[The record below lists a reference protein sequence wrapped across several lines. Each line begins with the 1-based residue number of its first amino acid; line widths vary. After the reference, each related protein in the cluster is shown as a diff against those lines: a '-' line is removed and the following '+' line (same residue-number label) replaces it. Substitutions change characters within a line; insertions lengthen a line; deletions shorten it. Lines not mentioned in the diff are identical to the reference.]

1 MEKSIRYQYQLEY
14 SGHSWF
20 ILFAEN
26 EQNALELARLEIDN
40 FDKVFSGRIATY
52 PIAVS
57 GYPAWSHKQWM
68 DEYDKLVKIKIEHNL
83 SVVKD
88 DKYWTSLNKELN
100 KTFKS
105 KTK

>member
-1 MEKSIRYQYQLEY
+1 
-14 SGHSWF
+14 
-20 ILFAEN
+20 
-26 EQNALELARLEIDN
+26 
-40 FDKVFSGRIATY
+40 
-52 PIAVS
+52 
-57 GYPAWSHKQWM
+57 M